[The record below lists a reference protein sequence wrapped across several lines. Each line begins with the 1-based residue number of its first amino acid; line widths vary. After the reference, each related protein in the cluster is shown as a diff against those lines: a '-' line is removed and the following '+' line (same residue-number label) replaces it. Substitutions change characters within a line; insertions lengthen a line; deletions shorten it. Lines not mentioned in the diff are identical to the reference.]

1 MPALRTRETAS
12 DSLELRT
19 GMDVPNSSLPTL
31 AIIAPT
37 PRAFTFPTSHN
48 LDISPYSTPSNSPF
62 EPDLNNPFGF
72 PSPTSSRLSTPSP
85 LTRTLS
91 PDSSVSVSS
100 PRSDNL
106 DAERR
111 PRKGDKDYIKRPENA
126 FMLFRRKCCED
137 QQQVEEECNGPTTR
151 KKQRQAD
158 LSKAISRKWKSLSK
172 NDRQYW
178 EDLAKEKK
186 RVHQEKYPGYVFR
199 PQRVRDKDGRARNK
213 KYTKRNR
220 AGKRR
225 QDEADLERETASYLV
240 PFPGRSTSAS
250 DTIPAVSYHT
260 VHIPVISTIPPHP
273 SSASSSSLPIPQISQ
288 TFSGTVRNIASNF
301 EYLPSPHSMLH
312 SEAGPQVMWQST
324 SWTAGAQADALQRQ
338 SSELMRNL
346 FNLPAHE
353 TPQST
358 ARSVARLQV
367 LSSPLSSAASS
378 PISGPFTPS
387 SDPLDQSSYNKP
399 QLYPS
404 TFNPAETCGSNHTP
418 WVPMPA
424 DIQAGL
430 IPQPDAVHNY
440 SPWKSHNAIWQTES
454 NMLSGDDFDLQ
465 IIPPIEL
472 SQSSQSM
479 MMMPE
484 YDDGAAFGIAPSATL
499 NSFALY
505 DFPQEYFLSVDG
517 FATNEDSSPRFA
529 IEDECMS
536 VS

>member
-1 MPALRTRETAS
+1 MPALRTPDTAS
-12 DSLELRT
+12 DSLEVRT
-19 GMDVPNSSLPTL
+19 GMDVPNSSLPML

-62 EPDLNNPFGF
+62 EPDLNNPFGI
-72 PSPTSSRLSTPSP
+72 PSPNSSYLSTPSP
-85 LTRTLS
+85 LNRTLS

-106 DAERR
+106 DGERR

-137 QQQVEEECNGPTTR
+137 GQQVEEESNGPTTR

-186 RVHQEKYPGYVFR
+186 MAHQEKYPGYVFR

-220 AGKRR
+220 AATRKQG
-225 QDEADLERETASYLV
+225 QADLDRETAYLV

-260 VHIPVISTIPPHP
+260 VHIPVISTITPHP
-273 SSASSSSLPIPQISQ
+273 SSASSSCLPMPQISQ
-288 TFSGTVRNIASNF
+288 TFSGTVGNITSNF
-301 EYLPSPHSMLH
+301 EYLPSSNSMLH
-312 SEAGPQVMWQST
+312 SEKGLQVMSQST
-324 SWTAGAQADALQRQ
+324 SWTAGTQADALHRQ

-346 FNLPAHE
+346 FNLRGHE
-353 TPQST
+353 TPEST
-358 ARSVARLQV
+358 ARSVARLQ
-367 LSSPLSSAASS
+367 LPSSPLSSAASS

-387 SDPLDQSSYNKP
+387 SDPLDQSSYNNAP
-399 QLYPS
+399 LYPS
-404 TFNPAETCGSNHTP
+404 TFNPAETCGSDHTP

-440 SPWKSHNAIWQTES
+440 SPWESHNSIWQTES
-454 NMLSGDDFDLQ
+454 SMLARDDFDLQ

-484 YDDGAAFGIAPSATL
+484 YGDGAAFGIAPSATL
-499 NSFALY
+499 NNFALY
-505 DFPQEYFLSVDG
+505 DFPQEYFLPVDR
-517 FATNEDSSPRFA
+517 FAMNADSSPHFA
-529 IEDECMS
+529 IEDECMP

>member
-1 MPALRTRETAS
+1 MPALRTHDTAS
-12 DSLELRT
+12 DSLEVRT
-19 GMDVPNSSLPTL
+19 GMDLPNSSLPTL

-62 EPDLNNPFGF
+62 EPDLNNPFGI
-72 PSPTSSRLSTPSP
+72 PSPTSSYLSTPSP
-85 LTRTLS
+85 LNRTLS
-91 PDSSVSVSS
+91 PDSSVSVCS
-100 PRSDNL
+100 PRSDSL
-106 DAERR
+106 DAQRR

-137 QQQVEEECNGPTTR
+137 GQQVEEESNGATTR

-186 RVHQEKYPGYVFR
+186 KVHQEKYPGYVFR

-220 AGKRR
+220 AAKRK
-225 QDEADLERETASYLV
+225 QGEADIERETAYLV

-250 DTIPAVSYHT
+250 GTIPAMSYHT
-260 VHIPVISTIPPHP
+260 VHIPVISTISPHP
-273 SSASSSSLPIPQISQ
+273 SSASSSSLPMPQISQ
-288 TFSGTVRNIASNF
+288 TFSGTVGNITSNF
-301 EYLPSPHSMLH
+301 EYLPSPNSMLH
-312 SEAGPQVMWQST
+312 SERGLQVMSQST
-324 SWTAGAQADALQRQ
+324 SWTAGAQADALHRQ
-338 SSELMRNL
+338 SSELMRSL

-353 TPQST
+353 TPDST
-358 ARSVARLQV
+358 TRSVARLQMP
-367 LSSPLSSAASS
+367 SSPLSSAASS

-387 SDPLDQSSYNKP
+387 SDPLDQSSYNNA

-404 TFNPAETCGSNHTP
+404 TFNPAETCGSDHTP

-430 IPQPDAVHNY
+430 IPQPDAVQNY
-440 SPWKSHNAIWQTES
+440 SPWESHNSIWQTES
-454 NMLSGDDFDLQ
+454 SMLAGDDFDLQ

-484 YDDGAAFGIAPSATL
+484 YGDGAAFGIAPSATL
-499 NSFALY
+499 NNFALY
-505 DFPQEYFLSVDG
+505 DFPQEYFLPVDR
-517 FATNEDSSPRFA
+517 FAMNEDSSPHFA
-529 IEDECMS
+529 IEDECMP